1 MPEIFSMNGVN
12 GEPYEFYVWGSVL
25 VSVLVIFLNWLT
37 ARQRFRS
44 RLLEVKS
51 FIKKSQG

>member
-37 ARQRFRS
+37 ARQRFKS

-51 FIKKSQG
+51 YIQKNQG

>member
-25 VSVLVIFLNWLT
+25 VFVLVIFLNWLT
-37 ARQRFRS
+37 ARQRFKS

-51 FIKKSQG
+51 FIKNKQG

>member
-1 MPEIFSMNGVN
+1 MSGVN
-12 GEPYEFYVWGSVL
+12 GQPYEVYVWGSVL

-37 ARQRFRS
+37 ARQRFKS

-51 FIKKSQG
+51 FIKNKQG

>member
-1 MPEIFSMNGVN
+1 MSEIFSMNGVN

-25 VSVLVIFLNWLT
+25 VSVLVILLNWLT
-37 ARQRFRS
+37 ARKRFRS

-51 FIKKSQG
+51 FIKKSQR

>member
-1 MPEIFSMNGVN
+1 MSEIFSMNGVN

>member
-1 MPEIFSMNGVN
+1 MSEIFSMSGVK
-12 GEPYEFYVWGSVL
+12 GQPYEVYVWGSVL

-51 FIKKSQG
+51 FIKKNQG

>member
-1 MPEIFSMNGVN
+1 MSEIFSMNGVN

-25 VSVLVIFLNWLT
+25 VSVLVILLNWLT
-37 ARQRFRS
+37 ARQRFKS

-51 FIKKSQG
+51 YIQKNQG